1 MGQISQLT
9 TNYNYHDM
17 FELVKMQLITL
28 ALAMTVGIMEIDGS
42 RWPEQYYTGIRLK
55 VFIVHI
61 MWKVQGGR

>member
-28 ALAMTVGIMEIDGS
+28 ALAMTVGIMEIDG
-42 RWPEQYYTGIRLK
+42 
-55 VFIVHI
+55 
-61 MWKVQGGR
+61 GR